1 MNDTTPIGPWIRR
14 FLLEHMVA
22 ERNLSRNTQASY
34 RDTLKVLL
42 PFLSAEKRTPIDRL
56 AIEDLS
62 SLAARRFLDYLEK
75 ERHCSGTTRNQRLA
89 AIHSLAKFIA
99 TRSPLHL
106 AWCADLQSIPYKKTT
121 QRAIDYLDKKEMD
134 ALLEAPNHRTRLGA
148 RDYALLL
155 FLYNTGARADEAAR
169 LCVADLTLAGAVAVR
184 ILGKGNKTRACPLW
198 ARTVDVLKPLVAGL
212 RTGDPVF
219 RGRRNERLTRFGIYN
234 IVRVMAKRA
243 SATSPSL
250 EAKRVSPHTIRHTSA
265 VHLLR
270 AGVDLNTIRA
280 WLGHVSLDTTNIY
293 AEVDI
298 EMKAKALAQCEVTA
312 GPGIKRW
319 RSEPALMDFL
329 KSL

>member
-1 MNDTTPIGPWIRR
+1 M
-14 FLLEHMVA
+14 
-22 ERNLSRNTQASY
+22 
-34 RDTLKVLL
+34 
-42 PFLSAEKRTPIDRL
+42 
-56 AIEDLS
+56 
-62 SLAARRFLDYLEK
+62 
-75 ERHCSGTTRNQRLA
+75 
-89 AIHSLAKFIA
+89 
-99 TRSPLHL
+99 
-106 AWCADLQSIPYKKTT
+106 
-121 QRAIDYLDKKEMD
+121 
-134 ALLEAPNHRTRLGA
+134 
-148 RDYALLL
+148 
-155 FLYNTGARADEAAR
+155 
-169 LCVADLTLAGAVAVR
+169 
-184 ILGKGNKTRACPLW
+184 LGKGNKTRACPLW

-234 IVRVMAKRA
+234 IVSVMAKRA
-243 SATSPSL
+243 SATNPSL

-298 EMKAKALAQCEVTA
+298 EMKAKALAQCEITA